1 MPHLKLRQQ
10 NQMMLSVPFPPAAKA
25 TLPVARSRLQRVDGS
40 AMVHF
45 SPQGLR
51 DLKQV
56 APARILFPDGDD
68 GEFPLA
74 VTVTTSGGL
83 TGGDRLSLDI
93 RVDPEACATIVP
105 QAAEKI
111 YRALPDDPPTRI
123 ATRMTLGAGS
133 RCEWLAQE
141 AILFNRSRMHR
152 TLEIDMAGDAR
163 LLAFEMIVLG
173 RGAMGEMFESGLI
186 HDSWRIRRD
195 GRLIWADA
203 LHVDGNVAELA
214 ARPFGFG
221 GATAIVTMAYVAP
234 DAADYIHL
242 ARELVPPSLG
252 GATTFD
258 GMLILRMA
266 DANPRCVRDAALKV
280 AENLR
285 SAVFG
290 LSPNLPSICYS

>member
-1 MPHLKLRQQ
+1 
-10 NQMMLSVPFPPAAKA
+10 
-25 TLPVARSRLQRVDGS
+25 
-40 AMVHF
+40 MVHF
-45 SPQGLR
+45 GPQGLR

-56 APARILFPDGDD
+56 APARLLFPDGDD
-68 GEFPLA
+68 GAFPLA

-93 RVDPEACATIVP
+93 RLDADTCATLIP

-123 ATRMTLGAGS
+123 QTRITLGAGS

-141 AILFNRSRMHR
+141 AILFDRSRMRR
-152 TLEIDMAGDAR
+152 TLDIDMAGDAR

-173 RGAMGEMFESGLI
+173 RGAMGESFTCGLI

-214 ARPFGFG
+214 ARPFGFNA
-221 GATAIVTMAYVAP
+221 ATAILTMVYVGP
-234 DAADYIHL
+234 DAAAHLDL
-242 ARELVPPSLG
+242 ARTLVPASHG

-258 GMLILRMA
+258 GILILRMTGA
-266 DANPRCVRDAALKV
+266 DPRHVRDTALRASEV
-280 AENLR
+280 LR

-290 LSPNLPSICYS
+290 LSPSLPSICYS

>member
-1 MPHLKLRQQ
+1 
-10 NQMMLSVPFPPAAKA
+10 
-25 TLPVARSRLQRVDGS
+25 
-40 AMVHF
+40 MVHF
-45 SPQGLR
+45 GPQGLR

-56 APARILFPDGDD
+56 APARLLFPDGDD
-68 GEFPLA
+68 GDFPLA

-93 RVDPEACATIVP
+93 RIDADTCATIVP

-111 YRALPDDPPTRI
+111 YRALPDDPATRI
-123 ATRMTLGAGS
+123 ATRITLGAGS

-173 RGAMGEMFESGLI
+173 RGAMGESFDCGLI

-195 GRLIWADA
+195 QRLIWADA
-203 LHVDGNVAELA
+203 LHLDGDVAELT
-214 ARPFGFG
+214 ARPFGFN
-221 GATAIVTMAYVAP
+221 GATAVMTMVYVGP
-234 DAADYIHL
+234 DAADHLDL
-242 ARELVPPSLG
+242 ARGLVPAAHG

-258 GMLILRMA
+258 GMLILRMTGP
-266 DANPRCVRDAALKV
+266 NPRNVRDAALK
-280 AENLR
+280 ASEILR
-285 SAVFG
+285 AAVFG
-290 LSPNLPSICYS
+290 LSPKLPSICYS